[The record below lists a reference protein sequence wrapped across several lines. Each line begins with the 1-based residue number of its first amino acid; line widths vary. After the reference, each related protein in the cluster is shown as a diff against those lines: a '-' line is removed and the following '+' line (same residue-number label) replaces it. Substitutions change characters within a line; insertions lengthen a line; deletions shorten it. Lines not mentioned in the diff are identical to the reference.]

1 MFLNAQTVYNIVPFN
16 HLSLSVNLR
25 ETWVEGKDI
34 CIREMTLPEAPPP
47 PITAIIFTKYVP
59 LNTIA
64 RKNHINIF
72 VQKQHPRFS
81 FILLL
86 NENMK

>member
-1 MFLNAQTVYNIVPFN
+1 MSGRERDLGYMYKRNAPAR
-16 HLSLSVNLR
+16 S
-25 ETWVEGKDI
+25 
-34 CIREMTLPEAPPP
+34 APPSLP
-47 PITAIIFTKYVP
+47 SFPSSLFTKNVP

-64 RKNHINIF
+64 RKNHINNF
-72 VQKQHPRFS
+72 VQKQHARFS